1 MQTISKE
8 RQLYEKLSGCKLSD
22 EEVIE
27 AKQNFV
33 GLFDLLYRIDKRKQE
48 EKRKKRKIKIK
59 NER

>member
-1 MQTISKE
+1 MQEISKE

-33 GLFDLLYRIDKRKQE
+33 GLFDLLYRIDKRKKE
-48 EKRKKRKIKIK
+48 EKSKLK
-59 NER
+59 NKQ